1 MVLASTIDFTLPLA
15 DPVLKFLLILLIILA
30 APLLLNKLRI
40 PHLLGLIIAGAII
53 GPHGFNLV
61 LRDSSIILSG
71 TAGLLYIMFLAGLEI
86 DMADFKRNSTKSLAF
101 GMYTFLIPTILG
113 TVVGIWVLRF
123 NILTSVLLASM
134 FASHTLIAY
143 PIISKL
149 GISKNKA
156 VSITVGGTMITDTL
170 ALLVL
175 TIIVG
180 MATGQVND
188 MFWIR
193 LGVSIL
199 IFALIVLF
207 GFPFIGRW
215 FFKHVHDN
223 ISQYIFVLVMVF
235 LGSFLAQV
243 AGMEA
248 IIGAFLS
255 GLALNRLIPQSSPL
269 MNRVEFVGNAIFIP
283 FFLLGV
289 GMLIDYRTFFTSF
302 ETIKVG
308 LIMIIV
314 ATAAKYIAAWMTQ
327 KTFHLST
334 DQRSVIFGLSNAQ
347 AAATLAAVMVGYN
360 VITGTDANGEPIRL
374 LNESVLNGTILMILV
389 TCTIASF
396 AAQKGAHNIAAQD
409 ISDKEENKK
418 ESEHILIPVSNEETV
433 EELVN
438 LSLAIKSPQNK
449 NGLFA
454 LKVIDNHH
462 SDEKAL
468 KQSRRVL
475 QTAVNTAAAT
485 DTRMKDLLRYDLS
498 VSNAIASVVKEREI
512 TDLVVGLHKEKDI
525 PAAFLG
531 HIVESVLAESSVSTF
546 IYKPVQPISTVRRHL
561 IIIPELA
568 EKEIGFNQIIFRLRN
583 VTQNTGA
590 ATVFYGS
597 EATLNALKK
606 LLAKKS
612 GEASYIEF
620 NDWDDFLIVFRDIKP
635 DDTMWIILSRK
646 EGLSYAPAMARIP
659 KYLNKYFQANS
670 FVLAYP
676 VQAGMNEGTRYL
688 T

>member
-86 DMADFKRNSTKSLAF
+86 DMADFKRNSTKSLVF
-101 GMYTFLIPTILG
+101 GMYTFLIPMILG

-123 NILTSVLLASM
+123 NVLTSVLLASM

-347 AAATLAAVMVGYN
+347 AAATLAAVVVGYN

-546 IYKPVQPISTVRRHL
+546 IYKPAQPISTVRRHL

>member
-86 DMADFKRNSTKSLAF
+86 DMADFKRNSTKSLVF
-101 GMYTFLIPTILG
+101 GMYTFLIPMILG

-123 NILTSVLLASM
+123 NVLTSVLLASM

-546 IYKPVQPISTVRRHL
+546 IYKPAQPISTVRRHL

-606 LLAKKS
+606 LLAKPS

>member
-86 DMADFKRNSTKSLAF
+86 DMADFKRNSTKSLVF
-101 GMYTFLIPTILG
+101 GMYTFLIPMILG

-123 NILTSVLLASM
+123 NVLTSVLLASM

-546 IYKPVQPISTVRRHL
+546 IYKPAQPISTVRRHL
-561 IIIPELA
+561 IIIPELV

>member
-40 PHLLGLIIAGAII
+40 LHLLGLIIAGAII

-101 GMYTFLIPTILG
+101 GMYTFLIPMILG

-123 NILTSVLLASM
+123 NVLTSVLLASM

-546 IYKPVQPISTVRRHL
+546 IYKPAQPISTVRRHL

-606 LLAKKS
+606 LLAQKS

>member
-86 DMADFKRNSTKSLAF
+86 DMADFKRNSTKSLVF
-101 GMYTFLIPTILG
+101 GMYTFLIPMILG

-123 NILTSVLLASM
+123 NVLTSVLLASM

-475 QTAVNTAAAT
+475 QTAVNAAAAT

-546 IYKPVQPISTVRRHL
+546 IYKPAQPISTVRRHL